1 MTMDFRLEQVDD
13 QHIAGVHEAR
23 MSDLKAVVEDCT
35 ARRSL
40 GNTGSSEIKH
50 VARVPAIIVQKYIND
65 NGITYAEFMRDPKHA
80 DRMLS
85 DPSLSAFR
93 IWEGR
98 I

>member
-1 MTMDFRLEQVDD
+1 MDFRLEQVDEG
-13 QHIAGVHEAR
+13 HVAGIHEVR
-23 MSDLKAVVEDCT
+23 MADLLTVADDC
-35 ARRSL
+35 AGRR
-40 GNTGSSEIKH
+40 GVGATGSSEMKH
-50 VARVPAIIVQKYIND
+50 VARVPAFIVQRYIND
-65 NGITYAEFMRDPKHA
+65 NGITFEDFMREPKHA

>member
-1 MTMDFRLEQVDD
+1 MDFRLEQVDG
-13 QHIAGVHEAR
+13 QHIAGIHTAS
-23 MSDLKAVVEDCT
+23 MDDLKLVADDC
-35 ARRSL
+35 AGRR
-40 GNTGSSEIKH
+40 GVGATGSSEMKH